1 MALCA
6 PTHNLSLSS
15 VKSHARSRRGYGTG
29 MVAMAAS
36 YEYEEGQLESPKW
49 VGQTPLSRL
58 VRTIISFKP
67 LYSLLKLGARNVLIS
82 TAEKKNIPWREM
94 TKEILESDVYKEL
107 ERVQN
112 PSLVYPDYY
121 LNSFHA
127 YDEGN
132 LSWLAA
138 AEAEAATMSMARR
151 AIPDASSLDEANE
164 IIRGNWLQAIEQH
177 HLQYSGN
184 STIRDILDVGCSVGV
199 STGYLADNFPSAKVT
214 GLDLSP
220 YFLAVAQFKEK
231 KRSPRK
237 NPIIW
242 IHAKGEDTGLLSN
255 SFDLVSMA
263 YVLHECPENAIVNLV
278 KEAFRLL
285 RPGGTVALTD
295 NSPKSKILQILEN
308 EKKSKGDESVDVNE
322 ETEAIEL
329 ILFQVPECY
338 VYIIPP
344 RKSAASYRADEW
356 DVNKWAW
363 EGMLK
368 VISKG
373 EECII
378 RLEDKTTGELYA
390 RAFLRNG
397 EPHPVEPVIDSSRYF
412 VLRIEENIG
421 GRLRHAFIGLGFRER
436 TEAYDFQAALHDH
449 MKYLNKKKTAEE
461 MEQHYQQA
469 SSVDYSLKDG
479 ETLVLQLKSNKSGSC
494 VKSKFFD
501 QSLNNPSEE
510 KGNRKE
516 SIIPIKPPP
525 PPPAPLSPAV
535 TVQKSPTNGPPNFNL
550 EGTSKDEAPES
561 TKEEAKELTSSE
573 SHSQQDIADD
583 DFGDFQAAG
592 SHGL

>member
-15 VKSHARSRRGYGTG
+15 VKSHARRRPRSRRGYGTG

-49 VGQTPLSRL
+49 AGQTPLSRL

-121 LNSFHA
+121 LNPFHA

-295 NSPKSKILQILEN
+295 NSPKSKILQELSPVLFTLM
-308 EKKSKGDESVDVNE
+308 KSTEPFLDE
-322 ETEAIEL
+322 
-329 ILFQVPECY
+329 Y
-338 VYIIPP
+338 
-344 RKSAASYRADEW
+344 
-356 DVNKWAW
+356 
-363 EGMLK
+363 
-368 VISKG
+368 
-373 EECII
+373 
-378 RLEDKTTGELYA
+378 
-390 RAFLRNG
+390 
-397 EPHPVEPVIDSSRYF
+397 
-412 VLRIEENIG
+412 
-421 GRLRHAFIGLGFRER
+421 
-436 TEAYDFQAALHDH
+436 
-449 MKYLNKKKTAEE
+449 YLNDLEATLREAGFVNVHTVLTDPRHRTVTA
-461 MEQHYQQA
+461 
-469 SSVDYSLKDG
+469 
-479 ETLVLQLKSNKSGSC
+479 
-494 VKSKFFD
+494 
-501 QSLNNPSEE
+501 
-510 KGNRKE
+510 
-516 SIIPIKPPP
+516 
-525 PPPAPLSPAV
+525 
-535 TVQKSPTNGPPNFNL
+535 TVP
-550 EGTSKDEAPES
+550 
-561 TKEEAKELTSSE
+561 
-573 SHSQQDIADD
+573 H
-583 DFGDFQAAG
+583 
-592 SHGL
+592 